1 MKNTIQINKTAKY
14 VTFGNPKT
22 AKTILF
28 VLHGYG
34 QLADFFIRKF
44 NMLNEEDYFVVAPE
58 GLHRFYLKGA
68 SGRVGASWMTKEE
81 RQSDI
86 DDYICYLDLLSDE
99 IDSEYSFD
107 NKILLGFSQG
117 GATASRWHNLGRFKA
132 DKFLLWAAVFPN
144 DMALEF
150 SNKFQMSS
158 NYFILGD
165 EDEYLS
171 IDQGENSIRELKES
185 NIDFQFV
192 KFSGKHNI
200 DSKTLL
206 NLV

>member
-1 MKNTIQINKTAKY
+1 MKESIKISKTAKY

-34 QLADFFIRKF
+34 QLADFFIKKF
-44 NMLNEEDYFVVAPE
+44 NTLNENDYFVVAPE

-81 RQSDI
+81 RQIDI
-86 DDYICYLDLLSDE
+86 DDYVNYLDALWESISE
-99 IDSEYSFD
+99 EYSFE
-107 NKILLGFSQG
+107 NRILLGFSQG
-117 GATASRWHNLGRFKA
+117 GATASRWQNKGCFSA
-132 DKFLLWAAVFPN
+132 DKFLLWAAVFPD
-144 DMALEF
+144 DMDLEF
-150 SNKFQMSS
+150 SNKFLNSE
-158 NYFILGD
+158 NYFILGN

-171 IDQGENSIRELKES
+171 IEQGESHLKKINQN
-185 NIDFQFV
+185 NIDFKFV
-192 KFSGKHNI
+192 KFTGKHNI

>member
-1 MKNTIQINKTAKY
+1 MKNNIQINKTAKY
-14 VTFGNPKT
+14 VTHGDPKT

-44 NMLNEEDYFVVAPE
+44 TMLDESEYFVVAPE

-81 RQSDI
+81 RQIDI
-86 DDYICYLDLLSDE
+86 DDYINYLDVVWDGISSKYNFE
-99 IDSEYSFD
+99 
-107 NKILLGFSQG
+107 NKILFGFSQG
-117 GATASRWHNLGRFKA
+117 GATASRWHNSGSFNA
-132 DKFLLWAAVFPN
+132 DKFLLWAAVFPK
-144 DMALEF
+144 DMMLEF
-150 SNKFQMSS
+150 SNMFLKSD
-158 NYFILGD
+158 NYFVLGN

-171 IDQGENSIRELKES
+171 IEQGQFNTRQMNDLNLNFE
-185 NIDFQFV
+185 FV
-192 KFSGKHNI
+192 KFLGKHNI

-206 NLV
+206 HLV